1 MGPPGLADAR
11 IPAKAR
17 CLGTLE
23 ALGSLY
29 SISRVGAEELRDIT
43 RERKSGWQVQSP
55 QPTVGTPRKE
65 AQDKVEG
72 RGSLLSMLTAQ
83 YQMLRGVKGMG
94 AITPVGEDKGL
105 SFSSPEFHIL
115 FLTVAPRLVP
125 SCGSSL
131 SYWMGSTLSMWPHL
145 HML

>member
-11 IPAKAR
+11 MPAKAR

-43 RERKSGWQVQSP
+43 RGRKSGWQAQSP

-72 RGSLLSMLTAQ
+72 RGSLLSMLAAQ
-83 YQMLRGVKGMG
+83 YQVLLGVKGME

-115 FLTVAPRLVP
+115 FLTVAPRLVL